1 MRLRYNISED
11 NLTILSDRKISKT
24 SLIFWKKKIQFSADF
39 LPDDHNKELQSRL
52 HGNEI
57 AILHFYSSIKRLFL
71 PFTTTTYEINSR
83 FAFSLESRQKQK
95 KLLSS
100 CCIFAESLPS
110 EVNSSTFQVS
120 SHWVDQFEDFRHII
134 LKVPNVK
141 FNLGVWFSTL
151 MHWYVKT

>member
-95 KLLSS
+95 NCCLPVVFLLSLCHQRS
-100 CCIFAESLPS
+100 TRRLFKYQVIESINLKILGILFWKYQTS
-110 EVNSSTFQVS
+110 NST
-120 SHWVDQFEDFRHII
+120 WIYGFRH
-134 LKVPNVK
+134 
-141 FNLGVWFSTL
+141 
-151 MHWYVKT
+151 